1 VIGRAALAAAFAAAL
16 MLPSVGQRV
25 ITSGDEARFAV
36 LTQDMLARGT
46 WFEARVREQPYR
58 NKPLLYPWAI
68 KVLSLPQGRV
78 SQATTQLPI
87 TLAAVAGVFF
97 TALLGQQLFSP
108 RAGLFAGLILATSY
122 AYFAHSQILLPDML
136 VVAFGLA
143 AFCAFWLAWERG
155 ERERREP
162 PEARAGRR
170 WPGSRSA
177 ALLLF
182 YVALALGVA
191 AKGPMGLL
199 PLLVVILWLLT
210 GEGWRGLR
218 RLVSPL
224 GVVAFAALVAV
235 WLVPFLFAGGRSFA
249 HNVVWEDWLAW
260 YLGRPDPADML
271 NMLLEAMKGFTP
283 WTVLLALPLLALR
296 DQWRDGPFRLALLAC
311 LVPVVAVMLGHNH
324 RTRYLLPAYPAAALL
339 VAWWAD
345 RHGTDRSRALVPVAV
360 AVIAAVLVLLGVLA
374 LPWVD
379 PAERALVDGFAG
391 KAALIVAGGLLLGAY
406 AAWALLARRPV
417 ALVVGTAL
425 ITAVLLAGGLAVYTG
440 WVNRGQD
447 YPGLAARVER
457 HARGGPVA
465 ITGGRFFSIDFYLGR
480 SLTPVRTVTAFKA
493 WLARPERPVNVVTG
507 RAWSHMRGQL
517 PDDVEVVDTVRV
529 RKHIMFIV
537 RGAGPAR

>member
-16 MLPSVGQRV
+16 VLPSVGQRV

-36 LTQDMLARGT
+36 LAQDMLARGT
-46 WFEARVREQPYR
+46 WFDARVRDQRYR

-78 SQATTQLPI
+78 SQVTSQLPI

-136 VVAFGLA
+136 VIAFGLA

-155 ERERREP
+155 ERERRDP
-162 PEARAGRR
+162 PRAQGRPR
-170 WPGSRSA
+170 WRHSASA
-177 ALLLF
+177 ALVLF
-182 YVALALGVA
+182 YTALALGIA

-199 PLLVVILWLLT
+199 PLLVIGLWLLT
-210 GEGWRGLR
+210 GEGPRSLR
-218 RLVSPL
+218 RLVSPW
-224 GVVAFAALVAV
+224 GAVAFVGLIGV
-235 WLVPFLFAGGRSFA
+235 WLVPYLFAGGRSFA
-249 HNVVWEDWLAW
+249 RNVVWEDWLAW
-260 YLGRPDPADML
+260 YLGRPDPADMG
-271 NMLLEAMKGFTP
+271 NMLLEAAKGFTP
-283 WTVLLALPLLALR
+283 WTVLLMLPLLAGR
-296 DQWRDGPFRLALLAC
+296 REWRDGPFRLALLAC
-311 LVPVVAVMLGHNH
+311 VVPVVVVMLAHNH
-324 RTRYLLPAYPAAALL
+324 RVRYLLPAYPAAALL

-345 RHGTDRSRALVPVAV
+345 RQGAARSRAHLPVAV
-360 AVIAAVLVLLGVLA
+360 AMGAALLVTLAVLA

-379 PAERALVDGFAG
+379 PAERALVDGFAW
-391 KAALIVAGGLLLGAY
+391 KAALIVAGALALGAY
-406 AAWALLARRPV
+406 ACGMLLAGRPV
-417 ALVVGTAL
+417 ALVAGTAL
-425 ITAVLLAGGLAVYTG
+425 VTAVLYVGGLAVYNG

-465 ITGGRFFSIDFYLGR
+465 ITGGRFFSVDFYLGR
-480 SLTPVRTVTAFKA
+480 SLTPVRTVSEFRA
-493 WLARPERPVNVVTG
+493 WLARPEQPVNVVTG

-517 PDDVEVVDTVRV
+517 PADVEVLETMRI

-537 RGAGPAR
+537 RRAGPPR